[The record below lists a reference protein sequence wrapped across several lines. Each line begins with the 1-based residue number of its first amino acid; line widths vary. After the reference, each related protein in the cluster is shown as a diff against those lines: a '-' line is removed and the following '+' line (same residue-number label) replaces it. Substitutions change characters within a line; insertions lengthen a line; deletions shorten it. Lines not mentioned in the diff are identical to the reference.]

1 MIPDPA
7 LLAALALLGGLVA
20 LDGTSVGQFM
30 LSRPLVAGALGGLL
44 AGAPSQGVIAGLVLE
59 ALHLAVL
66 PVGAARYPEGGP
78 AALVAGA
85 LYASADPASAAEAPI
100 AGATGL
106 LVIVLFALAW
116 EWVGAATV
124 ERMRHFNVRFAGAPR
139 PRDAGPAAV
148 ARRHGTAIALDF
160 ARGALVSLAGAVMLG
175 ALLGALVD
183 AVDLGRFRDDWAML
197 AIGASVA
204 AGTASALRL
213 FGRGHYPLFL
223 AGAAAAA
230 LLTWLR

>member
-7 LLAALALLGGLVA
+7 LLAALALVGGLVA
-20 LDGTSVGQFM
+20 LDGTSVGQLM
-30 LSRPLVAGALGGLL
+30 LSRPLVAASLGGLL
-44 AGAPSQGVIAGLVLE
+44 AGAPGMGGAAGVVLE

-85 LYASADPASAAEAPI
+85 LYASADSASAAQAPLS
-100 AGATGL
+100 GAAGL
-106 LVIVLFALAW
+106 LAIVLFALAW

-139 PRDAGPAAV
+139 PEDADPAAV
-148 ARRHGTAIALDF
+148 ARRHGTAVALDF
-160 ARGALVSLAGAVMLG
+160 ARGALVSLAGAVTLG
-175 ALLGALVD
+175 ALLGALVE
-183 AVDLGRFRDDWAML
+183 AVDLGRFPAGWAKL
-197 AIGASVA
+197 VLGASVA

-223 AGAAAAA
+223 AGAALAA
-230 LLTWLR
+230 LLAWLR